1 MRRRSILAAT
11 ACILAAPAF
20 AQDRRAMRFVI
31 PVGVGG
37 VTDVVGRIL
46 ADSMGATLG
55 RPVVPEN
62 IPGAGSTVGAA
73 AFHRA
78 AADDNTIYIGTNN
91 HAVMRAIYPNFPHDP
106 LSDFV
111 PLALIG
117 RQPFVLAVHPD
128 VPARDVAGLLEWL
141 RARRTDANYGA
152 TNPGATNHLAGELF
166 KQLTGTD
173 FTIVPYRTAA
183 NSVQDLLAGRMNFTI
198 DSPTMIAPLMRDGR
212 LRGLAV
218 SSAEPSALVPGL
230 PSLAQ
235 SGIADYDMTAW
246 QILFAKPGTPAD
258 AMAAVRD
265 AALRAVADP
274 AVRQR
279 LANAGVDVW
288 PDPSPEAAAAHLR
301 AEVARWAPIVARMN
315 LTGG

>member
-1 MRRRSILAAT
+1 M
-11 ACILAAPAF
+11 
-20 AQDRRAMRFVI
+20 
-31 PVGVGG
+31 
-37 VTDVVGRIL
+37 
-46 ADSMGATLG
+46 
-55 RPVVPEN
+55 
-62 IPGAGSTVGAA
+62 
-73 AFHRA
+73 
-78 AADDNTIYIGTNN
+78 
-91 HAVMRAIYPNFPHDP
+91 
-106 LSDFV
+106 
-111 PLALIG
+111 
-117 RQPFVLAVHPD
+117 
-128 VPARDVAGLLEWL
+128 
-141 RARRTDANYGA
+141 
-152 TNPGATNHLAGELF
+152 
-166 KQLTGTD
+166 
-173 FTIVPYRTAA
+173 
-183 NSVQDLLAGRMNFTI
+183 QDLLAGRMNFTI

-235 SGIADYDMTAW
+235 SGIANYDMTAW

-258 AMAAVRD
+258 AMAAVRE

-301 AEVARWAPIVARMN
+301 AEIARWAPIVARMN